1 MTRYF
6 ALIRLRLIHSKSD
19 GNRAADDRQILD
31 MFDAVPLWL
40 IPRWL
45 VATVLHWAAEEGGNR
60 QGKI

>member
-1 MTRYF
+1 
-6 ALIRLRLIHSKSD
+6 
-19 GNRAADDRQILD
+19 